1 MYGVQTVFGGFA
13 LLGVFINVAL
23 VLIGGSI
30 GLLLGA
36 RVPNRLRNTIMQG
49 LGSCVLLIG
58 LKGALQTNDMLAVIL
73 CMVVGGLL
81 GEWIDIEKR
90 LESLGIRAQRLFVR
104 QNDAQ
109 GSSFVQGFMTASLL
123 FCVGAMAIVGPLE
136 SGLSGNHTTQ
146 IAKGIIDGI
155 SSIFFAAALG
165 PGVLLSAAMI
175 LIYQGSITLAASVI
189 APFLT
194 EAVIVEMS
202 AVGGLLI
209 AGIGLLLITDIK
221 IKIGNLLPAIF
232 LPILYVPLAAFL
244 SSL

>member
-1 MYGVQTVFGGFA
+1 MLGVLINVVLV
-13 LLGVFINVAL
+13 LLG
-23 VLIGGSI
+23 GMI

-36 RVPNRLRNTIMQG
+36 RVPNRLRKTVMQG
-49 LGSCVLLIG
+49 LGLCVLLIG
-58 LKGALQTNDMLAVIL
+58 FQGALKTNDLLAVIL
-73 CMVVGGLL
+73 CMVIGGLL

-90 LESLGIRAQRLFVR
+90 LESLGSRAQRLFVQR
-104 QNDAQ
+104 YDAQ
-109 GSSFVQGFMTASLL
+109 DSSPVQSNSFVQGFMTASLL

-155 SSIFFAAALG
+155 SSIFFAAAFG

-175 LIYQGSITLAASVI
+175 LFYQGGITLAASVV

-232 LPILYVPLAAFL
+232 LPVLYVPLAAWV

>member
-1 MYGVQTVFGGFA
+1 M
-13 LLGVFINVAL
+13 LGVLINVAL
-23 VLIGGSI
+23 VLCGGMI
-30 GLLLGA
+30 GLLLGS
-36 RVPNRLRNTIMQG
+36 RVPSRLRETIMRG
-49 LGSCVLLIG
+49 LGLCVLLIG
-58 LKGALQTNDMLAVIL
+58 IKGALQSSDLLAVIL
-73 CMVVGGLL
+73 CMVIGGLL

-90 LESLGIRAQRLFVR
+90 LESFGTRAQRLFAR
-104 QNDAQ
+104 QNDAE

-146 IAKGIIDGI
+146 IAKGVIDGV

-165 PGVLLSAAMI
+165 PGVLLSALMI
-175 LIYQGSITLAASVI
+175 LLYQGGITLAASVV

-194 EAVIVEMS
+194 DAVIVEMS

-209 AGIGLLLITDIK
+209 AGIGFLLVADAK

-232 LPILYVPLAAFL
+232 LPVFYVPLASFI